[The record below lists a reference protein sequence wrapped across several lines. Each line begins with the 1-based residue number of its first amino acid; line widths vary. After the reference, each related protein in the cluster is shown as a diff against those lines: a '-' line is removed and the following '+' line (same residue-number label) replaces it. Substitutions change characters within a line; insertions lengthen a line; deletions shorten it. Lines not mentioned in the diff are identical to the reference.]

1 MGKLQSKIMMP
12 YTSKTTTNLTEAMQ
26 GQVQSNPVTFPK
38 ELGEDHPFKFEEC
51 EKTYKKFGIAK
62 AAVDKHIDFIVSPGF
77 YVESENEKVQTVIN
91 DFIEDIQFHE
101 ILRQW
106 IREGLIKGNGFMEIA
121 LSKDLSKVQLKV
133 INANSMYVSRDK
145 FGDIKGYNQ
154 YVGKFD
160 KFNPKQVI
168 PFDKKEIAHLP
179 MDKIGDDAYGIG
191 LLAPALYTIDNI
203 VGSDRDMHMLIRR
216 KANAPIHVKLGSP
229 EEPATQSDISAFG
242 AKLEYLNNM
251 HEWATDHRAEF
262 KVIDFGNL
270 GEKFTTVMEHD
281 MESLL
286 YAFQIP
292 AVLMGS
298 AYQNEGIAQVQLDAF
313 ERRIQS
319 LQAAIGKVIED
330 QIFKPILTLNG
341 LAGKVEIV
349 WGQPSEQKINQRIQQ
364 LGQLLNNAM
373 LNPVVRI
380 TLEKEV
386 LTLLGKEK
394 EADELEIPE
403 NPEAEREKEQ
413 NIKQPEI
420 PGEKPAAKEIAESWG
435 FKESAD
441 LTVNEWVNIQEIPGF
456 NYKEYLAFVLDRI
469 HIDEFKDLRAI
480 DEKEIDMGLLSE
492 IDLNKLR
499 RVLRNGFVS
508 NESVNEIAKNIM
520 EKVPLKDRKDAE
532 GNLMLTKEERPI
544 VISRTETVRLSN
556 QGLVDMYKDKDIKK
570 VRWLSSISDRTCPA
584 CEQMNGKLFEIG
596 DLSVGD
602 SQPPLHVNCR
612 CALIGVTE

>member
-77 YVESENEKVQTVIN
+77 YVESENEKVQRVIN